1 MARFAIVLF
10 TVAIFARQRIGL
22 STPALTIGSKSS
34 SRLRSGLEE
43 PAAGVGHRAGD
54 TMNIRAEIQNFLRD
68 ERAATAIEYG
78 LIAALISVTL
88 ISILRGLGGQ
98 MSTVFSEIS
107 SATK

>member
-1 MARFAIVLF
+1 
-10 TVAIFARQRIGL
+10 
-22 STPALTIGSKSS
+22 
-34 SRLRSGLEE
+34 
-43 PAAGVGHRAGD
+43 
-54 TMNIRAEIQNFLRD
+54 MNLRAEIQDFLRD